1 MYNDQLPWVEK
12 YRPSTLE
19 NIISHSPIINTLENF
34 ISQNMLPHM
43 LFYGPPGTGK
53 TSTILSVANKIYG
66 EHCKRMI
73 IHLNS
78 SDERGIDIVRNR
90 IKDFVTTK
98 PMIFSDTN
106 KNIHKL
112 VILDEADS
120 MTEEAQLA
128 LRQIIVNYTQ
138 NARFCIICNYIG
150 KIIIPL
156 QSRFTKFRFSPLEK
170 ESIFSKIDQIINNEQ
185 FNITYEAKK
194 AIYNLS
200 GGDMRKYINILQA
213 TFLSY
218 KKVTVKNIY
227 KCTGK
232 PMPETI
238 YKIISNLLNNNIKNN
253 YKFLQKIIK
262 EEGISLHDLIN
273 YINDRIYHLSLNE
286 KQLSFLFYHLSEMEF
301 NLSENINIEVNIIQ
315 LINIF
320 KKICDTS
327 IEV

>member
-1 MYNDQLPWVEK
+1 MYNQQLPWVEK
-12 YRPSTLE
+12 YRPSKLE
-19 NIISHSPIINTLENF
+19 EIISQSPIINTLENF

-66 EHCKRMI
+66 KQYKRMI

-90 IKDFVTTK
+90 IKDFVKTK
-98 PMIFSDTN
+98 PMIFSETN
-106 KNIHKL
+106 NNHKL

-156 QSRFTKFRFSPLEK
+156 QSRFTKFRFAPLDK
-170 ESIFSKIDQIINNEQ
+170 KNIISKIDNIINNEKME
-185 FNITYEAKK
+185 ITYEAKE
-194 AIYNLS
+194 AIYYIS

-218 KKVTVKNIY
+218 QKITVENIY

-238 YKIISNLLNNNIKNN
+238 SKIISKLLNNNLKSN
-253 YKFLQKIIK
+253 YKYLQKIIK
-262 EEGISLHDLIN
+262 EEG
-273 YINDRIYHLSLNE
+273 LSLNDLIHYIYNRIFLISLNE
-286 KQLSFLFYHLSEMEF
+286 EQLSFLFYHLSEMEF
-301 NLSENINIEVNIIQ
+301 NLSENINIEINIIQ

-320 KKICDTS
+320 IKIRNIS
-327 IEV
+327 IKT

>member
-1 MYNDQLPWVEK
+1 
-12 YRPSTLE
+12 
-19 NIISHSPIINTLENF
+19 
-34 ISQNMLPHM
+34 MLLHM

-66 EHCKRMI
+66 EQCKRMI

-156 QSRFTKFRFSPLEK
+156 QSRFTKFRFSFLEK
-170 ESIFSKIDQIINNEQ
+170 ESIFSKIDQIINNEK

-232 PMPETI
+232 PMPKTI
-238 YKIISNLLNNNIKNN
+238 SKIISNLLNNNIKNN

-273 YINDRIYHLSLNE
+273 YIYNRIYLLSLNE
-286 KQLSFLFYHLSEMEF
+286 QQLSFLFYHLSEMEF

-320 KKICDTS
+320 KNIRGTS